1 MWRNAFLKKESL
13 DEIYYDQCMNN
24 FSNVEYEKD
33 AQRRSGHILSKKVWI
48 KSKVII
54 NSVC

>member
-13 DEIYYDQCMNN
+13 DEIYYQCMKN

-33 AQRRSGHILSKKVWI
+33 AQRRSGHILSIKVWI

>member
-13 DEIYYDQCMNN
+13 DEIYYQCMKN

>member
-13 DEIYYDQCMNN
+13 DEIYYQCMKN

-33 AQRRSGHILSKKVWI
+33 AQRRSDGHILSKKVWI